1 MIYYEISDL
10 YRENINELELMFKLK
25 QFEYIIFYAFICHD
39 KTENVKPHYHILIQV
54 DLDNKKAKSII
65 ERDLHE
71 LKPFVKN
78 VRNAKSFARYL
89 THIDYTDKEHYS
101 NDLVCTNNRQ
111 QYNDLIHIECK
122 KNKIENFILMFYDY
136 ISNMVLSGEYLS
148 EKDIFKWWLDK
159 GQGNYYICHR
169 NAIQNIVNNIFI
181 SSDFLYEEFE
191 RREKINV
198 NDNNNCSDYTID
210 NLI

>member
-1 MIYYEISDL
+1 M
-10 YRENINELELMFKLK
+10 
-25 QFEYIIFYAFICHD
+25 
-39 KTENVKPHYHILIQV
+39 
-54 DLDNKKAKSII
+54 DNKKAKSVI
-65 ERDLHE
+65 ESDLKD

-122 KNKIENFILMFYDY
+122 KNKIENFLQLFYDF
-136 ISNMVLSGEYLS
+136 ICDKVVKGEYLF
-148 EKDIFKWWLDK
+148 EKDVFKWWLDI
-159 GQGNYYICHR
+159 GQCNYYVCHR
-169 NAIQNIVNNIFI
+169 HNINAIINNIVN
-181 SSDFLYEEFE
+181 SGDYVYEEFE

-198 NDNNNCSDYTID
+198 NDNNNCSDYSID
-210 NLI
+210 TLI